1 MKTRFCPQCGQ
12 RLTSAE
18 AFGRQRPLCP
28 ACGYVHFDDP
38 KVAVG
43 VVADRDGRIL
53 LTRRSHEPAMGCW
66 SFPSGY
72 VDAGEDVRDAAV
84 REALE
89 ETGLPVAIEALLG
102 VYSRPGDP
110 VIFIA
115 YAARVGEGEPQAG
128 EEALEVAFFPP
139 GALPDLSAFPHDQH
153 ILAAWEAWRAGRRGE
168 G

>member
-1 MKTRFCPQCGQ
+1 MKARFCPQCGQ
-12 RLTSAE
+12 LLALAE
-18 AFGRQRPLCP
+18 AFGRRRPLCP

-43 VVADRDGRIL
+43 VVAERDGQIL
-53 LTRRSHEPAMGCW
+53 LTRRAHEPAMGRW

-72 VDAGEDVRDAAV
+72 VDAGEDVPGAAV
-84 REALE
+84 RETLE
-89 ETGLPVAIEALLG
+89 ETGLRVTIQALLG

-115 YAARVGEGEPQAG
+115 YAAHAGGGKPQAS
-128 EEALEVAFFPP
+128 EEAFEVAFFPP
-139 GALPDLSAFPHDQH
+139 EALPDLSAFPHDLH
-153 ILAAWEAWRAGRRGE
+153 VLDAWRAWRRSRKE